1 MQTSS
6 NMESKSSLAPM
17 IIAGGLVIGAVLAIS
32 LLLLLAGFLTAPSLL
47 AILIVFAS
55 LGILGVSITAGV
67 LSRRPSKTRTKDPLA
82 R

>member
-1 MQTSS
+1 
-6 NMESKSSLAPM
+6 M

-47 AILIVFAS
+47 AILIVIAS
-55 LGILGVSITAGV
+55 LGILGVSIAAGV
-67 LSRRPSKTRTKDPLA
+67 LSRRPAKTRTKDPLP